1 MPEADVAIGLYLLL
15 GAFAGLTAGLL
26 GVGGGLIIVP
36 ALASIYVLQGI
47 APQSIMHLAL
57 GTSLATIVITS
68 ISSVIAHHRH
78 QAVLWPVFWQLTPG
92 ILLGAWF
99 GGWLAGQ
106 ITTDWLKP
114 IFGLF
119 ELSVAAYMLLGKSVT
134 EHSPLP
140 GTASMTS
147 AGGVIGGLSAI
158 VGIGGGTLT
167 VPFLCWNSIP
177 LRNAIA
183 TSAACG
189 LPIAIA
195 GSLAYIFTGWQQ
207 PNLPGHTLGYVHL
220 PAFLGIIISSALLAP
235 LGARLTHRL
244 PVKRVK
250 KVFALFLLV
259 VAMKLLFTEM

>member
-177 LRNAIA
+177 CAMPLPPQRPV
-183 TSAACG
+183 ACPSL
-189 LPIAIA
+189 LPAHWLIYSPA
-195 GSLAYIFTGWQQ
+195 GSNRTFPGTHWATYTCQ
-207 PNLPGHTLGYVHL
+207 P
-220 PAFLGIIISSALLAP
+220 FSALLLAVP
-235 LGARLTHRL
+235 CLPRWEPDSPIVCRLNG
-244 PVKRVK
+244 
-250 KVFALFLLV
+250 
-259 VAMKLLFTEM
+259 